1 METIVE
7 IVGLAI
13 KIDIAF
19 IVEILVGV
27 PIKAKIE
34 ISKTITSK
42 TDALITIE
50 EGRVY
55 SLVDEVFGTSVSDVL
70 SDIGAKIDWLVVL
83 GVLDTISPIEVVSM
97 LHVVKTFLGE

>member
-1 METIVE
+1 MVKIVE

-19 IVEILVGV
+19 IVEILIGV
-27 PIKAKIE
+27 PIKANIE
-34 ISKTITSK
+34 ISKTIVSK

-50 EGRVY
+50 EGRVC

-70 SDIGAKIDWLVVL
+70 SDIGAKIDCLVL
-83 GVLDTISPIEVVSM
+83 LEVLDTISPTKAVSM
-97 LHVVKTFLGE
+97 LDIVKTFLRE